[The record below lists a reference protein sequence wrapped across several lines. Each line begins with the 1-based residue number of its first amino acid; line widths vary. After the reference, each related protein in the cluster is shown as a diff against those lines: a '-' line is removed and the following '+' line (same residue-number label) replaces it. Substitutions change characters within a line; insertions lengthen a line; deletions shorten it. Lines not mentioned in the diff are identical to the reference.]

1 MIIPDSFNLKYLES
15 ESAPQ
20 YHKKMATAYADT
32 SKSLRWCPA
41 ADCEYAAEVASMAAR
56 SIECYCGWMYC
67 FKCGLEDHRP
77 CDCDVAKEWTKKD
90 EGGGAN
96 AKWLLTYTKDCPKC
110 KRAIEKNQG
119 CNFMK
124 CRHPGCEYEFCWLC
138 LADWKTH
145 NDHFKCNKYDNL
157 SKVNSDVEDYD

>member
-1 MIIPDSFNLKYLES
+1 
-15 ESAPQ
+15 
-20 YHKKMATAYADT
+20 MAVAYADN

-41 ADCEYAAEVASMAAR
+41 AGCEYGAEVPSMGAR
-56 SIECYCGWMYC
+56 AIECHCGWMYC

-77 CDCDVAKEWTKKD
+77 CECDIAIEWTKKD
-90 EGGGAN
+90 EGGGAT
-96 AKWLLTYTKDCPKC
+96 AKWLLVNTKDCPKC
-110 KRAIEKNQG
+110 KRPIEKNQG

-124 CRHPGCEYEFCWLC
+124 CRNPGCEQEFCWLC

-157 SKVNSDVEDYD
+157 SKVN

>member
-1 MIIPDSFNLKYLES
+1 
-15 ESAPQ
+15 
-20 YHKKMATAYADT
+20 MAIAYADN
-32 SKSLRWCPA
+32 SKSLRWCPGL
-41 ADCEYAAEVASMAAR
+41 DCEYAAEVASLAAR
-56 SIECYCGWMYC
+56 AIECQCGWMYC

-77 CDCDVAKEWTKKD
+77 CDCDIAREWTKKD

-96 AKWLLTYTKDCPKC
+96 AKWLLVNTKDCPKC
-110 KRAIEKNQG
+110 RHPIEKNQG

-124 CRHPGCEYEFCWLC
+124 CRHPGCEFEFCWLC

-157 SKVNSDVEDYD
+157 SKVRRFFLYIVVNVSIGRKKFIG